1 MEKKAEQRA
10 NPKTQRLA
18 VDLPDAGF
26 TTVLFFNRFGIERGD
41 GYFLVHFGFVT
52 KSGDVLGSYST
63 VMTDSLIEGNR
74 QNWLDYLGKI
84 GEPPERPIDLTWRP
98 PISHRRLIEVT
109 NVLRLA
115 RNGPNAESRS
125 YCLSMGAA
133 IDRSRSSADS
143 AKPLQTQPLALLQ
156 SSLEQ
161 QQLLLLALLKA
172 E

>member
-10 NPKTQRLA
+10 TPKTQRLA

-74 QNWLDYLGKI
+74 QKLVGVPGQNWRTTGTAYRSHLATSDFT
-84 GEPPERPIDLTWRP
+84 PPTYRSRKCT
-98 PISHRRLIEVT
+98 PISTKRTQCGKPFLLSID
-109 NVLRLA
+109 
-115 RNGPNAESRS
+115 GSRH
-125 YCLSMGAA
+125 
-133 IDRSRSSADS
+133 
-143 AKPLQTQPLALLQ
+143 
-156 SSLEQ
+156 
-161 QQLLLLALLKA
+161 
-172 E
+172 